1 MVPSTNYKHHAARIL
16 SDIYEYQHQ
25 YDSALHYLILSNGK
39 YELISNCMSYV
50 GIGIYDEDLRYS
62 RLYEKTGQHKLAKK
76 RLLKIAFY
84 QGNGYKEVLSD
95 LKKLL
100 LQDNHTAA
108 YKRAL
113 KSAVNKIK
121 IGSITNPKYRDKYYY
136 YYINFA
142 KTKMFLPYKVKSD
155 PLNDNDTP
163 LLTKKPISE
172 KLQQSSFYK
181 MVENL

>member
-1 MVPSTNYKHHAARIL
+1 
-16 SDIYEYQHQ
+16 
-25 YDSALHYLILSNGK
+25 
-39 YELISNCMSYV
+39 
-50 GIGIYDEDLRYS
+50 
-62 RLYEKTGQHKLAKK
+62 
-76 RLLKIAFY
+76 
-84 QGNGYKEVLSD
+84 LSD

-121 IGSITNPKYRDKYYY
+121 IGSKTNPKYHDKYYY
-136 YYINFA
+136 YYVNFD
-142 KTKMFLPYKVKSD
+142 KTKMTLPYKVKSD

-163 LLTKKPISE
+163 LLTKKQISE